1 MNIFKKT
8 LASLFVMMALVSTSA
23 MAAGAG
29 DAKVRAAGEGAIA
42 KMQEAVSLTE
52 KGADKAEVLAALS
65 DVRQLQKE
73 FRYEQTERLRQ
84 KAGDRLRV
92 ARDEVEKGDANAKAT
107 LVATLDIYKEM
118 MTVYSAAH

>member
-1 MNIFKKT
+1 MNTIKKT

-23 MAAGAG
+23 SANSAG
-29 DAKVRAAGEGAIA
+29 DAKVLAAGEATIA
-42 KMQEAVSLTE
+42 KMEEAVSLSD
-52 KGADKAEVLAALS
+52 KGSDKAEILAVLS

-84 KAGDRLRV
+84 KAGDRLKT
-92 ARDEVEKGDANAKAT
+92 ARSEVEDGNANAAGTLKAT
-107 LVATLDIYKEM
+107 LALYKEM

>member
-1 MNIFKKT
+1 MNMIKKT

-23 MAAGAG
+23 FANSAG
-29 DAKVRAAGEGAIA
+29 DAKVLAAGEGTIA
-42 KMQEAVSLTE
+42 KMEEAVSLAD
-52 KGADKAEVLAALS
+52 KGAEKAEILAVLG

-84 KAGDRLRV
+84 KAGDKLKT
-92 ARDEVEKGDANAKAT
+92 ARSEVEDGNANAAASLKAT
-107 LVATLDIYKEM
+107 LALYKEM

>member
-1 MNIFKKT
+1 MNIFKRT

-42 KMQEAVSLTE
+42 KMQEAVSLAE
-52 KGADKAEVLAALS
+52 KGADKTEILAALGE
-65 DVRQLQKE
+65 VRQLQKE

>member
-1 MNIFKKT
+1 MNIIKKT

-23 MAAGAG
+23 SANSAG
-29 DAKVRAAGEGAIA
+29 DAKVRAAGEGTVA
-42 KMQEAVSLTE
+42 KMEEAVSLAD
-52 KGADKAEVLAALS
+52 KGADKAEILAVLG

-84 KAGDRLRV
+84 RAGDKLKT
-92 ARDEVEKGDANAKAT
+92 ARSEVEDGNANAAASLKAT
-107 LVATLDIYKEM
+107 LALYKEM

>member
-1 MNIFKKT
+1 MNILKKT
-8 LASLFVMMALVSTSA
+8 LASLFVMMALTSTSA

-42 KMQEAVSLTE
+42 KMQEAVSLAE
-52 KGADKAEVLAALS
+52 KGADKAEILAALG

-84 KAGDRLRV
+84 KAGDRLRM

-118 MTVYSAAH
+118 MTIYSAAH